1 MQAHKAPAHPAAL
14 AILHILLCFR
24 SCQLWAQEGRIG
36 GRVLGVLQAPSY
48 LLCPLQRH
56 SSALTYPASKANAS
70 VWYPMETNSFT
81 SLRETGPQSE

>member
-36 GRVLGVLQAPSY
+36 GRVLGYSRLLPTCFVPSRGTAV
-48 LLCPLQRH
+48 P
-56 SSALTYPASKANAS
+56 
-70 VWYPMETNSFT
+70 
-81 SLRETGPQSE
+81 